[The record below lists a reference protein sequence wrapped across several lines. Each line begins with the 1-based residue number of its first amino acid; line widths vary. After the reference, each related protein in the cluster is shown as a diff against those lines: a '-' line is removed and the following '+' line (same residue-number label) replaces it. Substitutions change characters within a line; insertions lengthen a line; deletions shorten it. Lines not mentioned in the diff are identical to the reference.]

1 MSVLTKLMTPQVNW
15 VMSCWCLS
23 STPLKTTFET
33 STISLTKLTTE
44 ESESEEFGPRA
55 VESRVA
61 VGTVVRATSQLDML
75 DRVVVFLT
83 RLVSSKEQRYLF
95 EEPFQTHHAW

>member
-15 VMSCWCLS
+15 VMACWCLP

-44 ESESEEFGPRA
+44 ESESEELLSTRRA
-55 VESRVA
+55 VE
-61 VGTVVRATSQLDML
+61 TVVRASSQLDML
-75 DRVVVFLT
+75 DRVVIFLT
-83 RLVSSKEQRYLF
+83 RLVASKEPRYF
-95 EEPFQTHHAW
+95 